1 MATQPREIHTMDDL
15 TATFDAHV
23 EPMSTAEHVEALTP
37 VPLMQIS
44 RLSPSRGCGTPGGNA
59 LTTAQVLRRGRG

>member
-1 MATQPREIHTMDDL
+1 MDDL

-37 VPLMQIS
+37 VALMQIAAGFWAFKTLGS
-44 RLSPSRGCGTPGGNA
+44 WRGLVRSGC
-59 LTTAQVLRRGRG
+59 R